1 MSTTATFSAPGV
13 YVLRVTATGGGG
25 VSVND
30 TMTVTAR
37 ETYAA
42 WSARLTGSGNPLIN
56 GADRDPDR
64 DGLTNGIEYALGLN
78 PLAASP
84 EGLPVVAWDGEG
96 LSVTY
101 RRNLLSNA
109 EWIVE
114 ASDNLQTWTSA
125 TVLESR
131 LSGDA
136 QVETWL
142 ARDTTS
148 LARTRRYIRIR
159 ATFPN

>member
-1 MSTTATFSAPGV
+1 MP
-13 YVLRVTATGGGG
+13 
-25 VSVND
+25 
-30 TMTVTAR
+30 
-37 ETYAA
+37 
-42 WSARLTGSGNPLIN
+42 
-56 GADRDPDR
+56 
-64 DGLTNGIEYALGLN
+64 
-78 PLAASP
+78 
-84 EGLPVVAWDGEG
+84 
-96 LSVTY
+96 SVTY